1 MDFKS
6 EKPIY
11 QQIIDLVYDRIAGGE
26 WPENERIPSV
36 RDLAAQLQ
44 VNPNTVMRAYERLQQ
59 TDVIINQRGIGFF
72 VAGGAKDQVVTLKR
86 KDFFDVTLPEL
97 FDTMQTLGI
106 TVNEITEKYKTRLG
120 KADES

>member
-106 TVNEITEKYKTRLG
+106 TVNEITEKYKARLG